1 MSWPILEVGPVR
13 HVSKVENLSILVGAP
28 PLHTVFSK
36 KLRKLIMTLGM
47 GLTPLEG
54 LIGGTRCGTIDPTA
68 VFHLLKDP
76 GADGGADGMKVS
88 KAELTLNKCV
98 LVPFRSSTAPTF
110 SE

>member
-1 MSWPILEVGPVR
+1 
-13 HVSKVENLSILVGAP
+13 
-28 PLHTVFSK
+28 
-36 KLRKLIMTLGM
+36 M

-88 KAELTLNKCV
+88 KAEMTLNKYVTTSMLV
-98 LVPFRSSTAPTF
+98 LIVENPVFRH
-110 SE
+110 

>member
-1 MSWPILEVGPVR
+1 
-13 HVSKVENLSILVGAP
+13 
-28 PLHTVFSK
+28 
-36 KLRKLIMTLGM
+36 M

-88 KAELTLNKCV
+88 KAEMTLNKYV
-98 LVPFRSSTAPTF
+98 LISVRVLITENPVYRH
-110 SE
+110 